1 MTRERPAQESPEAG
15 NDWLQRV
22 ARDALVREPAGWGR
36 PVLVV
41 RVDEQCL
48 YVLDPGHPVGR
59 FPVSTAERGVG
70 NREGS
75 EQTPLGLHRVA
86 QRIGDAAPAGAI
98 FRGRVDSGEI
108 APTVSDPGQRGSG
121 DRITSRIL
129 WLEGLEEGLNRGG
142 KVDSLARYIYIH
154 GTDEEGRIGT
164 PASHGCIRMRN
175 QDIVALFPRVPLHS
189 LVVILAEAP

>member
-1 MTRERPAQESPEAG
+1 MTTDRSTEVPAAG
-15 NDWLQRV
+15 GDWLQRV
-22 ARDALVREPAGWGR
+22 VRNALVREPGGWGR

-41 RVDEQCL
+41 CVDQQRL
-48 YVLDPGHPVGR
+48 YVTDPMHSVEH

-75 EQTPLGLHRVA
+75 EQTPPGLHRVA
-86 QRIGDAAPAGAI
+86 QRIGDAAPVGTI
-98 FRGRVDSGEI
+98 FRGRTNTGEI
-108 APTVSDPGQRGSG
+108 APILAGPGERGPG

-142 KVDSLARYIYIH
+142 EVDSLARYIYIH

-175 QDIVALFPRVPLHS
+175 QDIVTLFARVPLHS
-189 LVVILAEAP
+189 LVLILEEAP